1 MNKEEFLAQL
11 KLALGGNINSALVQ
25 ENLDYYNHYIME
37 EMQKGKSERE
47 VMEMLGDPWILA
59 RTIIDAHDGTDRET
73 VYEAGGD
80 TSSYKYGSDYTYEDQ
95 GTRPQEGFT
104 GFLRMDTWWKKLLA
118 VLVVVM
124 VVMLVVSIITGL
136 VRLLL
141 PLFIPLLVITLLV
154 RLIGGRNS

>member
-11 KLALGGNINSALVQ
+11 KTALGGNIASNLVQ
-25 ENLDYYNHYIME
+25 ENLDYYNNYIME
-37 EMQKGKSERE
+37 EVRKGKSERE

-59 RTIIDAHDGTDRET
+59 RTIIDANDGTDKET

-80 TSSYKYGSDYTYEDQ
+80 TGSYKHGSDYAYEEQ
-95 GTRPQEGFT
+95 GGRPQGGFADL
-104 GFLRMDTWWKKLLA
+104 LRMDTWWKKLLA
-118 VLVVVM
+118 VLAVVM

-141 PLFIPLLVITLLV
+141 PLLVPVLIIAVIV
-154 RLIGGRNS
+154 RLIGGRSS